1 IKLSVKKRKIQTSQQ
16 KQTTNE
22 NLSVNH
28 QKCFHQNSTHT
39 NQQKASQCRHQKNLA
54 TQHQTKH
61 TIEFS
66 KNRHTST
73 FIRED
78 FRRGNLSNLPL
89 LGLRAKLALGES
101 NRFFP

>member
-39 NQQKASQCRHQKNLA
+39 NQQKGQPM
-54 TQHQTKH
+54 QTPKKFGN
-61 TIEFS
+61 T
-66 KNRHTST
+66 TSNKT
-73 FIRED
+73 HY
-78 FRRGNLSNLPL
+78 
-89 LGLRAKLALGES
+89 
-101 NRFFP
+101 